1 MPFRPSTGRWSTAR
15 SWLHVARVSRSLAS
29 PMRLRRAASPSP
41 LSAAM
46 GGSSFRRRIA
56 EQFWLRSLSP
66 AETSSPRSLISNEAN
81 PPGSC
86 GAATKSSIERLA
98 LLRGGGRD
106 GGLGD
111 RNALLGPRLR
121 RDCTGCRRVRLW
133 RRRLRCRRH
142 SAHSVLYFPG
152 RLPRR
157 PDCCDSLDSGE
168 IPSFAERVLTG
179 GAVAPKE
186 TRATGGGRLRA
197 LMVRVQLGRGGG
209 DGSRAL
215 EQPNNAASQDWFQR
229 NRRTLERPR
238 RLYERDAQTQIS
250 LG

>member
-1 MPFRPSTGRWSTAR
+1 MPFGPSTGRWSPAR
-15 SWLHVARVSRSLAS
+15 SWMHISPASRSLAS
-29 PMRLRRAASPSP
+29 PMRLRRGASPSP

-46 GGSSFRRRIA
+46 GGSSYRRRIA
-56 EQFWLRSLSP
+56 EKFWLRSLSP
-66 AETSSPRSLISNEAN
+66 AETSSLRSLISNEAN

-98 LLRGGGRD
+98 LLRGRRRD
-106 GGLGD
+106 GELGD

-157 PDCCDSLDSGE
+157 PDCCDSLHSGE
-168 IPSFAERVLTG
+168 SPSFAERVLR
-179 GAVAPKE
+179 GAPVPPKE
-186 TRATGGGRLRA
+186 TPATGGGRLRA

-209 DGSRAL
+209 GGLGDLKQPTKARAH
-215 EQPNNAASQDWFQR
+215 AW
-229 NRRTLERPR
+229 
-238 RLYERDAQTQIS
+238 
-250 LG
+250 